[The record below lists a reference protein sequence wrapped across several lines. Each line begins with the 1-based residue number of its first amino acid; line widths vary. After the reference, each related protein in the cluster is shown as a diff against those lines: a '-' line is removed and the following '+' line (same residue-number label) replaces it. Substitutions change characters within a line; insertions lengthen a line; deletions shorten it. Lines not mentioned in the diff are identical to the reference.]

1 MIKLRTFLPA
11 ATGALAL
18 LLAAPTQTFADEAAF
33 YKGKRVTVFVGYGA
47 GGGYDTY
54 ARLVGRHLGKHI
66 PGKPRMIVKNRPGAG
81 SLRLANE
88 LYGSLPQDG
97 TVVGT
102 IGNNLHL
109 LQLVGAPNIR
119 FVATKFNWIGRMT
132 DGDTIF
138 VVRPSAGVNSFEDTQ
153 RKEVLVGVPGAA
165 SGTTMMLT
173 VINNVLGSKFK
184 MISGY
189 KGSAGI
195 RLAVERGEIDGLQ
208 SIIWSVH
215 KPWIQRNKFKVLYQI
230 PVKRLKSLKD
240 IPSIMEYAKTPGQ
253 KKLINFFASY
263 VTVGR
268 AIVAPPGIPKARVAA
283 LRTAFMDMA
292 KDKDLL
298 AEVAKKKRRFRPM
311 SGTDLQALI
320 AKAFDLTDDLKAKAV
335 KAATIGK
342 LKKRT
347 VVLVNTKAK
356 IVKRNKKGSKL
367 TLLVAGGKKVK
378 ARVHSKRTK
387 ITIGGKKAK
396 RSATS
401 VGMTCDMEYE
411 GSGSEATKLNCQK

>member
-1 MIKLRTFLPA
+1 MINFGTVGPA
-11 ATGALAL
+11 AVCALAVAL
-18 LLAAPTQTFADEAAF
+18 TAPAQTLADESAF
-33 YKGKRVTVFVGYGA
+33 YKGKKVTIYVGYGP

-54 ARLVGRHLGKHI
+54 ARLVGRHMGRHI
-66 PGKPRMIVKNRPGAG
+66 PGKPSVIVKNRPGAG

-97 TVVGT
+97 TAIGT

-109 LQLVGAPNIR
+109 LELVGSPNIR

-138 VVRPSAGVNSFEDTQ
+138 VVRPSAGVNSFEDVQ

-195 RLAVERGEIDGLQ
+195 RLAVERGEVDGLQ

-230 PVKRLKSLKD
+230 PVKRLASLKD
-240 IPSIMEYAKTPGQ
+240 IPSIMEYAKTPAQ
-253 KKLINFFASY
+253 QKLINFFASY

-268 AIVAPPGIPKARVAA
+268 AIVAPPNIPPARVAA

-292 KDKDLL
+292 KDKVLL
-298 AEVAKKKRRFRPM
+298 AEVAKKKTRFRPM

-320 AKAFDLTDDLKAKAV
+320 LSAFDLPGDLKAKAIQ
-335 KAATIGK
+335 AAQIGK
-342 LKKRT
+342 LTKRK
-347 VVLVNTKAK
+347 VVLVNTTAK
-356 IVKRNKKGSKL
+356 IVKRNKKGSSL
-367 TLLVAGGKKVK
+367 TLLEASGKKVK
-378 ARVHSKRTK
+378 ARVHPRRTK

-396 RSATS
+396 RSATA

-411 GSGSEATKLNCQK
+411 GSGSEATKLNCK